1 MLLNNANYCYWTMQI
16 SYDASKIIMLTYV
29 DVSTVLGCLNQELVF
44 LCTPDVSQSI
54 LLIVIV

>member
-1 MLLNNANYCYWTMQI
+1 MQI